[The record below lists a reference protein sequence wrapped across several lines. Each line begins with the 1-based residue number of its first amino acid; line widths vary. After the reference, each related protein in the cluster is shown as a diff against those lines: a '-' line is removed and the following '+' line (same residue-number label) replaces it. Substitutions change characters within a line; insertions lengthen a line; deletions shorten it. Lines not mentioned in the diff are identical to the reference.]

1 MFNTHSKISQTIL
14 FVSLL
19 ISLPINGTNTA
30 MAQNQIRELA
40 KINGDISIDGVVDEP
55 VWDEIAPVE
64 LKQKVPDAGA
74 PPSQQTQLRIAYDHT
89 YLYLSARM
97 YDAEPDRIIA
107 NTKKRDDF
115 TENTE
120 WCGFLIDTYDDR
132 ENALAFYVT
141 PTGAK
146 LDMAIAN
153 DAEGGSA
160 FNLSW
165 DSYWDAASSVT
176 DEGWFAEIRIP
187 FAVLPFE
194 VVNDAFVMGITAW
207 RYIARND
214 ETAIYPPRDPSLG
227 SSFKPSLTQR
237 FVFKNVEQR
246 KPVYISPYTLSGME
260 TTWVLPDQTGAY
272 AKSSDFINQ
281 VGLDAKI
288 ALKSNATLDLTL
300 NTDFAQVEADD
311 QQINL
316 TRLNLFFP
324 EKRQFFQERSSLF
337 DFNFGAVDKV
347 FHSRRIG
354 IVNGEQTRI
363 YGGARAFSRF
373 GKTEIGAL
381 TMQTGARQDVYSE
394 NFGVIR
400 VRRNVLNENST
411 IGAILTNRM
420 DLNGRYNTVYGFDA
434 TLKLFKQNY
443 TSFRI
448 AQSRT
453 QNQNVDLFSLNPTK
467 FFIEFE
473 KRSLEKLTYKAN
485 YSRAGDQYDPQMGFE
500 QRDNFAEGNVN
511 LAYNFFP
518 GSTSKLLQVG
528 PYLNS
533 NLIWDNLT
541 DVLESRSIFY
551 GIQAFTK
558 SGWLYDIHLRS
569 YREEAQREL
578 QFPRDVVIPAGQYN
592 FTSITGSVITSSARD
607 LSYSAFVE
615 AGAFYH
621 GKRFALNVSSLL
633 NVTPDF
639 ILEAGIDYNLL
650 DMPDS
655 ANPVQIRLL
664 RLKASY
670 TFNTKLFFS
679 ALTQFNNVTQKI
691 HGNVRLRYNAK
702 DGNDLYLVYNT
713 SLNQNRTRVL
723 PHLPVSN
730 QGTLLLKYTH
740 TFHL

>member
-1 MFNTHSKISQTIL
+1 MYTSFNTRTAPIITFLILTGLTTHFASAQRQILSLQKHNETI
-14 FVSLL
+14 
-19 ISLPINGTNTA
+19 T
-30 MAQNQIRELA
+30 
-40 KINGDISIDGVVDEP
+40 IDGIVDEP

-74 PPSQQTQLRIAYDHT
+74 PPTQQTQLRMAYDNT

-141 PTGAK
+141 PTGSK
-146 LDMAIAN
+146 LDMAISN
-153 DAEGGSA
+153 DAEGGAA

-165 DSYWDAASSVT
+165 DSYWDAASTVT

-194 VVNDAFVMGITAW
+194 VINGEFVMGITAF
-207 RYIARND
+207 RYLARND
-214 ETAIYPPRDPSLG
+214 ETDIYPPRNPSLG

-237 FVFKNVEQR
+237 FVFKDVEAR
-246 KPVYISPYTLSGME
+246 KPVYLSPYTLSGME
-260 TTWVLPDQTGAY
+260 ATHVLPEGASAY
-272 AKSSDFINQ
+272 SRSSNFINQ
-281 VGLDAKI
+281 IGLDAKV

-324 EKRQFFQERSSLF
+324 EKRQFFQERASLF
-337 DFNFGAVDKV
+337 DFNFGAADKV

-381 TMQTGARQDVYSE
+381 SMQTGAKHDVQSE
-394 NFGVIR
+394 NFGVLRI
-400 VRRNVLNENST
+400 RRNVLNENST

-420 DLNGRYNTVYGFDA
+420 DLNGSYNTVYGFDA
-434 TLKLFKQNY
+434 TLRVFKKNY
-443 TSFRI
+443 AAFRI

-453 QNQNVDLFSLNPTK
+453 NNEATELFSMDPTK
-467 FFIEFE
+467 VFVEFE
-473 KRSLEKLTYKAN
+473 KRSLEQLTYKLN
-485 YSRAGDQYDPQMGFE
+485 YSRAGEKYDPQMGFE
-500 QRDNFAEGNVN
+500 QRENFAEGNAN

-518 GSTSKLLQVG
+518 GAASSLLQVG
-528 PYLNS
+528 PYVNS
-533 NLIWDNLT
+533 NLIWDNQT
-541 DVLESRSIFY
+541 DILESRSIFY
-551 GIQAFTK
+551 GVQAFTK
-558 SGWLYDIHLRS
+558 SGWLYDVHLRS
-569 YREEAQREL
+569 YREEAQSGL
-578 QFPRDVVIPAGQYN
+578 LFPRGVVIPAGVYN
-592 FTSITGSVITSSARD
+592 FTSITGSVVTSSARD
-607 LSYSAFVE
+607 LSYSAIVE
-615 AGAFYH
+615 AGSFYH
-621 GKRFALNVSSLL
+621 GRRLGLNLSSLL
-633 NVTPDF
+633 NVTPDL
-639 ILEAGIDYNLL
+639 IIEAGIDYNLL
-650 DMPDS
+650 DMPDL
-655 ANPVQIRLL
+655 AEAVHIRLL

-679 ALTQFNNVTQKI
+679 ALAQFNNVSQTVL
-691 HGNVRLRYNAK
+691 GNVRLRYNAK
-702 DGNDLYLVYNT
+702 DGNDFYLVYNT
-713 SLNQNRTRVL
+713 SLNQNRTRIL
-723 PHLPVSN
+723 PNLPVSN

-740 TFHL
+740 TFRL